1 MSNFMLL
8 SKMFNAAELSVY
20 EIIFGAVL
28 IIVALLIIFVV
39 LMQEGR
45 QANVGVIS
53 GAADSFMDKGAAK
66 SLDQKLSKWTKVIA
80 TFFFLLVLGFMVVS
94 KFLSNEARNSK
105 IMEESKKTAVSTVAS
120 QSVTPVSSSTSAT
133 SSASSSAASTEAS
146 QSATESTAA
155 TTNAAQ

>member
-133 SSASSSAASTEAS
+133 SSNSSSAASTEAS